1 VANTDKQNVRYPKE
15 RWKLG
20 ISKAEV
26 MREAGYDVDMTKVVA
41 EAVDR
46 FVDETIEQTAKRLRL
61 KQADEPVRPYR
72 APYRRTAA

>member
-41 EAVDR
+41 RAVDQ
-46 FVDETIEQTAKRLRL
+46 FVDETVQETADRLGLER
-61 KQADEPVRPYR
+61 ADGPVRQYR
-72 APYRRTAA
+72 APRPRATA